1 MGQGDPGRQ
10 HQGRLIRATP
20 AKYSVTSVELSRC
33 RGIGDRCKVG
43 RSAGMITVRRDA
55 VRTRTKGGA
64 DQRSSSR
71 LDVFDHAEVVK
82 CDIYATANTLKSQD
96 TPNLLSPISNIHA
109 VTLKLYSRAPSSRVE
124 IRPC

>member
-10 HQGRLIRATP
+10 HQGRVIRSTP
-20 AKYSVTSVELSRC
+20 VQYSVTSVELSRC

-43 RSAGMITVRRDA
+43 RTAGMITVRRDA
-55 VRTRTKGGA
+55 VRAGTKGGA

-96 TPNLLSPISNIHA
+96 TPNLLSPTTF
-109 VTLKLYSRAPSSRVE
+109 VP
-124 IRPC
+124 